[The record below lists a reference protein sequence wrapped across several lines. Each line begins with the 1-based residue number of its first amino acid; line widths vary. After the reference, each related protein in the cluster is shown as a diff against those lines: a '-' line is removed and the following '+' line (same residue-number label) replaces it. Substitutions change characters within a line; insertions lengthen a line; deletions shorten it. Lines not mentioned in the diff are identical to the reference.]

1 MTGLGT
7 ATTAKALTSVDAI
20 KAVSLAEGT
29 STDGILVGDTVGI
42 SSEIKTVNVSGS
54 VTVTGTNAASTVTG
68 TVSHSGTTGQP
79 KEA

>member
-1 MTGLGT
+1 MDCAFCRCLR
-7 ATTAKALTSVDAI
+7 ADIRSVGDD
-20 KAVSLAEGT
+20 VFVR
-29 STDGILVGDTVGI
+29 VGDTVGI
-42 SSEIKTVNVSGS
+42 SSETKTVNVSGS